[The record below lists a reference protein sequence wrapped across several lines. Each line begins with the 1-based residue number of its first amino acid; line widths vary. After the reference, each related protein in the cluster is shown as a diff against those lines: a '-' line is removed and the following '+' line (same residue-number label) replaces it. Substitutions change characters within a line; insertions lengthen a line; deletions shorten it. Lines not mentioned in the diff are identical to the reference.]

1 MRQSHQMVSESTN
14 LWRICPWKALIRP
27 TFEMPLDPPSRLL
40 RKPSVDGV
48 LDQVR
53 RFLCRTPAK
62 GVPDLPQM
70 VLKQTPV
77 KEPTGSRGEVLEV
90 AWHAFETKPLS
101 SNISGQ
107 VLAYLWKWSSQF
119 CNPAQSYDLKLSCS
133 ITDLITD
140 RIFITVCHQDWYL
153 IAITSNVLCL
163 F

>member
-1 MRQSHQMVSESTN
+1 MRKSHQMVSESTN

-40 RKPSVDGV
+40 RKPSVDGA

-62 GVPDLPQM
+62 GVPDLPPM
-70 VLKQTPV
+70 VLKQTPA

-119 CNPAQSYDLKLSCS
+119 CTILWFEDEPFNHRSSY
-133 ITDLITD
+133 
-140 RIFITVCHQDWYL
+140 RQDFYNRMSSRL
-153 IAITSNVLCL
+153 VFAITSNVLCL

>member
-27 TFEMPLDPPSRLL
+27 PYEMPLDPPPRLL
-40 RKPSVDGV
+40 RNPSVEGA

-62 GVPDLPQM
+62 GVPDRPLM
-70 VLKQTPV
+70 VLKQTPA
-77 KEPTGSRGEVLEV
+77 KEPNGSREEVLEV

-119 CNPAQSYDLKLSCS
+119 CTILWFEDEPFNHRSSY
-133 ITDLITD
+133 
-140 RIFITVCHQDWYL
+140 RQDFYNRMSSGL
-153 IAITSNVLCL
+153 VFAITSNVLCL